1 MSTLFRWGW
10 DFGSAPET
18 VVSRNCG
25 IVATSP
31 ITFYGRPQDFPRFP
45 RLCKSFRRPIMEIQ
59 FITDARGKRTAA
71 IIPFDEWERTEK
83 AKDILEHVY
92 LAGIIK
98 ERKNSEPSVN
108 LDDLLNAERLTRAD
122 LES

>member
-1 MSTLFRWGW
+1 MLPAQVEIF
-10 DFGSAPET
+10 
-18 VVSRNCG
+18 
-25 IVATSP
+25 
-31 ITFYGRPQDFPRFP
+31 Q
-45 RLCKSFRRPIMEIQ
+45 KIQ
-59 FITDARGKRTAA
+59 FITDAQGNRAAA

-98 ERKNSEPSVN
+98 ERKDSEPTN
-108 LDDLLNAERLTRAD
+108 TERLTRAD